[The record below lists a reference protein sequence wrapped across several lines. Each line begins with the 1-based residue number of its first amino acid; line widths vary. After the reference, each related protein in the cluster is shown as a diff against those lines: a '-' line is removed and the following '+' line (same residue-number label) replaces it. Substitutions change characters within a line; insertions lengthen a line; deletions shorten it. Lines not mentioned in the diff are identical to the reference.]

1 MGQKITDS
9 VVGMEHGVVENG
21 IAEGNNILDIS
32 TNTIQP
38 MVNKLLNIEDESKS
52 EMPKSEETNNSEHK
66 EVTELINT
74 ELAKNTNIKVEIE
87 NNIIE
92 NSEENMVNG
101 ENTKIKVEEFK
112 EEEFLE
118 EEFKEE
124 DFKEEETELVETK
137 TEETEINQSKG
148 DGSIPELDKTPKDEM
163 SKADDLEVENKDN
176 VEKVSEGV
184 MKVVDTVI
192 EETLLEG
199 TKLDTEDMNV
209 AKKESDVTK
218 VEKNNIRGNQ
228 SRNRTSKRT

>member
-1 MGQKITDS
+1 MGGDTTSNVTGAADAGAKEVKKITVMDDQPSIESQQKITDS
-9 VVGMEHGVVENG
+9 IVGMENSVLENG
-21 IAEGNNILDIS
+21 IAEGNDILDIS

-92 NSEENMVNG
+92 NSGENMVNG
-101 ENTKIKVEEFK
+101 ENNKIK
-112 EEEFLE
+112 E

-137 TEETEINQSKG
+137 TEETESNQSKG
-148 DGSIPELDKTPKDEM
+148 KD
-163 SKADDLEVENKDN
+163 
-176 VEKVSEGV
+176 
-184 MKVVDTVI
+184 
-192 EETLLEG
+192 
-199 TKLDTEDMNV
+199 
-209 AKKESDVTK
+209 
-218 VEKNNIRGNQ
+218 
-228 SRNRTSKRT
+228 